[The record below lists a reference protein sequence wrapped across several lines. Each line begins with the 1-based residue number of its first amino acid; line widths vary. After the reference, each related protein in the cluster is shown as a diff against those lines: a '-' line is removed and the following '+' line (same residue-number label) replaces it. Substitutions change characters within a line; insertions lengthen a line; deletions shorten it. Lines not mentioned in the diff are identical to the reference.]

1 MDGDFRIDLDEAFRN
16 IEVSE
21 VISIYFPLFRKTLLI
36 DTRYSQDESP
46 MIKIVPMA
54 LSIEERSRT
63 LKKLRPNFEKPR
75 SITVLPWPKYIDSLV
90 GLGVWEKVLQRLVD
104 LGYTG
109 VIKKCNRVLEDLY
122 EFELK
127 EVAAVIHGDNYHTMW
142 TRIR

>member
-127 EVAAVIHGDNYHTMW
+127 ELAAVIHVDNYHTMW